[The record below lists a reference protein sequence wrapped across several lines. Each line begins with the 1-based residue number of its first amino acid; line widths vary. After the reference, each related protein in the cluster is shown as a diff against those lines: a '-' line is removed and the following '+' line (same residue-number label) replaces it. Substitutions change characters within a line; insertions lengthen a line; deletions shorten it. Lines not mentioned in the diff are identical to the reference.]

1 MLRLRDVSVN
11 INQFYFMEVV
21 YLAGF
26 QKAKREQVWIKVLL
40 TGASGCGKS
49 YSALRLAKGIAGKCG
64 SAIAYI
70 GTEGSR
76 NKYYA
81 DEFDYDLLE
90 LEEPFTCEK
99 YMEAI
104 EAAIDSGYKVLIIDS
119 MTHEWK
125 WLNDTHQKMPGNG
138 INNWGKLKPRHNN
151 FMEKVLFSP
160 IHIIATARGK
170 DNWVMEEKNG
180 KQVPK
185 KVGMG
190 AQQDKDISY
199 EYTVSLMIEQD
210 THVASADKDNTH
222 LFDGRYDVIT
232 EKDGEKLFE
241 WANKGDAP
249 APKLDK
255 PTYTETNVT
264 ADDILPEIKKE
275 IITMCTQL
283 GGTHNADLMATLKEY
298 TANGNP
304 NAIKDVDKAKE
315 CLEKVKGI
323 KPVE

>member
-1 MLRLRDVSVN
+1 
-11 INQFYFMEVV
+11 MEVV

-26 QKAKREQVWIKVLL
+26 QKAKREQVWLKVLL
-40 TGASGCGKS
+40 SGASGCGKS
-49 YSALRLAKGIAGKCG
+49 YSALRLAKGIADKCG

-90 LEEPFTCEK
+90 LEEPFECEK

-104 EAAIDSGYKVLIIDS
+104 DEAVKAGYKVLVIDS

-125 WLNDTHQKMPGNG
+125 WLNDVHDKMPGNSFT
-138 INNWGKLKPRHNN
+138 NWGKLKPRHHK
-151 FMEKVLFSP
+151 FMDKVLNSP
-160 IHIIATARGK
+160 IHVIATARGK
-170 DNWVMEEKNG
+170 DDWVLEDKNG

-190 AQQDKDISY
+190 QQQDKDISY
-199 EYTVSLMIEQD
+199 EYTVSLMIAQD

-222 LFDGRYDVIT
+222 LFDGRYEVLT
-232 EKDGEKLFE
+232 EKDGERLYD

-249 APKLDK
+249 APKPK
-255 PTYTETNVT
+255 TPTYSE
-264 ADDILPEIKKE
+264 ASISPEDNLTTIQKE
-275 IITMCTQL
+275 IIAICTQL
-283 GGTHNADLMATLKEY
+283 GGTKNTDLMSTLKSY
-298 TANGNP
+298 VPNGNP
-304 NAIKDVDKAKE
+304 NAIKDIGAAKE
-315 CLEKVKGI
+315 CLEKIKGI